1 MRENTEDP
9 PKRIRLRSVDK
20 VIGAIASIPVVGGAL
35 AALVVA
41 IPLIIPLFASLAFV
55 AALALG
61 TLVVMY
67 FLINA
72 ATAGTLGRAYRMA
85 VSQLGLALVR
95 FNPAHQLSEDI
106 GALKGLA
113 GKYRK
118 HQTEVRSAVRET
130 EKALQETTAEQEAFM
145 EQASDALE
153 SENPDEHTAARLAS
167 RADRRKGA
175 TKNLN
180 EQIRLLHQLEEVLG
194 ARAQSAEDDADD
206 AEDEMKMLLLGDRI
220 SEVISGASRSAVEAL
235 GDDPALLERHRVAV
249 STIQQ
254 RIDMRL
260 AEVEVAMDKTNG
272 VLASIDVKK
281 RTLDKKALA
290 SVLEFREQKSL
301 KRAESEAAKNRP
313 PPLPKPQPNKQL

>member
-1 MRENTEDP
+1 
-9 PKRIRLRSVDK
+9 
-20 VIGAIASIPVVGGAL
+20 
-35 AALVVA
+35 
-41 IPLIIPLFASLAFV
+41 
-55 AALALG
+55 
-61 TLVVMY
+61 
-67 FLINA
+67 
-72 ATAGTLGRAYRMA
+72 
-85 VSQLGLALVR
+85 
-95 FNPAHQLSEDI
+95 
-106 GALKGLA
+106 
-113 GKYRK
+113 
-118 HQTEVRSAVRET
+118 
-130 EKALQETTAEQEAFM
+130 
-145 EQASDALE
+145 
-153 SENPDEHTAARLAS
+153 
-167 RADRRKGA
+167 
-175 TKNLN
+175 
-180 EQIRLLHQLEEVLG
+180 
-194 ARAQSAEDDADD
+194 
-206 AEDEMKMLLLGDRI
+206 MLLLGDRI